1 MRTFVGIRL
10 ADELRGPF
18 TSLCDEL
25 DRARVRVKW
34 VEPENAHFTVR
45 FLGEIGDE
53 QMPAIAESLG
63 AAVSTVS
70 RFDIELRQVGA
81 FPNVSRPRVLWIGI
95 DPTDGPIADIKL
107 AVDTALADH
116 GFPEEVRAFHPHV
129 TLGRVKD
136 MSAAGL
142 LEEPLRRVAETSFGT
157 MEVRDVVFVQS
168 TLTPHGAVYTDLR
181 ALPLGTR
188 IRNDQ

>member
-10 ADELRGPF
+10 ADELREPF
-18 TSLCDEL
+18 TLLCDEL
-25 DRARVRVKW
+25 HRARVRVKW
-34 VEPENAHFTVR
+34 VEAENAHFTVR

-53 QMPAIAESLG
+53 QVPAIAESLEAG
-63 AAVSTVS
+63 VSAVP

-95 DPTDGPIADIKL
+95 DPADGPMADIKL

-116 GFPEEVRAFHPHV
+116 GFPEESRSFHPHV

-136 MSAAGL
+136 TSAAGM
-142 LEEPLRRVAETSFGT
+142 LEEPLQRVAETSFGM
-157 MEVRDVVFVQS
+157 MEVHEVAFVQS
-168 TLTPHGAVYTDLR
+168 TLTPHGAVHTDLR
-181 ALPLGTR
+181 VLPLGTR
-188 IRNDQ
+188 